1 MGKCR
6 KLRKTLQ
13 QHQPSREG
21 AGGAKEFQEE
31 AKAQKDKVLP
41 CPEESKLSMNS
52 SDLHPRSIW
61 FSWILTAVSF
71 CNSQRIPYILL
82 SGDSIIKKENWHRW
96 AAESPSLIIS
106 IREADPLYPGIKIQ
120 PKHQTKTPSIRNK
133 NIKSHLSQMTR
144 CSPFWGGSGNG
155 YREALSLILL
165 FLIQRPQQD
174 ATWQPWF

>member
-1 MGKCR
+1 MSWGIKAVYEL
-6 KLRKTLQ
+6 KWP
-13 QHQPSREG
+13 PSPVPYG
-21 AGGAKEFQEE
+21 
-31 AKAQKDKVLP
+31 
-41 CPEESKLSMNS
+41 
-52 SDLHPRSIW
+52 SD
-61 FSWILTAVSF
+61 WILTAVSF

-120 PKHQTKTPSIRNK
+120 PKHQTKTPSFRNK

-155 YREALSLILL
+155 YRETLSLILL
-165 FLIQRPQQD
+165 FLIQQPQQD
-174 ATWQPWF
+174 ATWQPWFLKVHFGHLLN